1 MSESIG
7 DLLYRVGE
15 TIIGYLPSLVAGL
28 VLIALGW
35 LLGWMAKR
43 VVFQVCLVLRLDR
56 LLRQFRWGQGF
67 SRADARHVLYG
78 SVGNLAFVL
87 VFVVLLNAALS
98 AMKLTVLSDLLQRGV
113 LFIPQL
119 LIALLILGVGM
130 VVARRVAGGTYRA
143 LAAED
148 MPRARLIA
156 RMAKAVLVLFFS
168 AMALTELGFARQIVL
183 IGFTTVLVTICALAV
198 LLVGLEGRGWFAR
211 VLDRPDEETRE
222 SP

>member
-1 MSESIG
+1 MNESIG

-15 TIIGYLPSLVAGL
+15 TIVGYLPSLVGGL

-35 LLGWMAKR
+35 LLGWVAKR

-67 SRADARHVLYG
+67 SRADARHALYD
-78 SVGNLAFVL
+78 SVGNLAFL
-87 VFVVLLNAALS
+87 MVFVVLLNAALS
-98 AMKLTVLSDLLQRGV
+98 AMKLTVLSDLLQRGI

-119 LIALLILGVGM
+119 LIALLILGAGTI
-130 VVARRVAGGTYRA
+130 VAGRAAAGTYRA
-143 LAAED
+143 LVSENV
-148 MPRARLIA
+148 PRARLIA
-156 RMAKAVLVLFFS
+156 RMAKAVLLLFFS

-183 IGFTTVLVTICALAV
+183 IGFATILITICVLIV
-198 LLVGLEGRGWFAR
+198 LLAGLGGRGFLTR
-211 VLDRPDEETRE
+211 VLDGADQDRRE